1 MDCFAS
7 VNEGTKLSLGG
18 KSTVT
23 KINEDEGVKF
33 VAKRQNMKGLLG
45 RTKGN

>member
-7 VNEGTKLSLGG
+7 VNEETKLSLGG

-23 KINEDEGVKF
+23 RINEDEGVKF
-33 VAKRQNMKGLLG
+33 TAKRHNRKGLLG

>member
-1 MDCFAS
+1 MNCFAS
-7 VNEGTKLSLGG
+7 VNEETKLSLGE

-23 KINEDEGVKF
+23 RKNEDEGVKF
-33 VAKRQNMKGLLG
+33 MAKRQNMKGLLG

>member
-7 VNEGTKLSLGG
+7 VNEETKLSLGG

-23 KINEDEGVKF
+23 RINEDEDVKF
-33 VAKRQNMKGLLG
+33 MAKRQNRKGLLG

>member
-1 MDCFAS
+1 MAS

-23 KINEDEGVKF
+23 KINEDEGVKLGQ
-33 VAKRQNMKGLLG
+33 KTKNMKGLLEEQ
-45 RTKGN
+45 KGN